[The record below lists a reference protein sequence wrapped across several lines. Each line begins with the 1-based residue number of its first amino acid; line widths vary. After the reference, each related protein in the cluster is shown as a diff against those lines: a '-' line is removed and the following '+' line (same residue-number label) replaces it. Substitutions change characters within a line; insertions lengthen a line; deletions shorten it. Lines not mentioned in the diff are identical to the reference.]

1 MFEDKLKEAV
11 QLALGLAGVQI
22 IADPYRFRSGGFKY
36 QIDLAVKVTGL
47 MAVVEIKSF
56 LSLSFL
62 EDFYAAIG
70 QYITYRYALQ
80 LAQIH
85 ADLYL
90 AVPSNVHAKHFAKPL
105 IKGILEMHHVKL
117 IVFDPEDNQSIQWIN

>member
-11 QLALGLAGVQI
+11 TIALLLAGIEI

-36 QIDLAVKVTGL
+36 QIDLAIKT
-47 MAVVEIKSF
+47 ANRTAAVEIKSF

-62 EDFYAAIG
+62 EDFYAALG

-80 LAQIH
+80 LAQTQV
-85 ADLYL
+85 DLYL
-90 AVPSNVHAKHFAKPL
+90 AVPLHVYAKHFAKPL

-117 IVFDPEDNQSIQWIN
+117 IVFDSESNQVTQWIN

>member
-11 QLALGLAGVQI
+11 KTALLLTGVEI

-36 QIDLAVKVTGL
+36 QIDLAVKMTGL
-47 MAVVEIKSF
+47 TAAVEIKSF

-62 EDFYAAIG
+62 EDFYTAIG
-70 QYITYRYALQ
+70 QYLTYRYALQ
-80 LAQIH
+80 LAQTH

-90 AVPSNVHAKHFAKPL
+90 AVPSHVHAKHFAKPL
-105 IKGILEMHHVKL
+105 IKGISEIHQVKL

>member
-11 QLALGLAGVQI
+11 KIALLLAGVEI
-22 IADPYRFRSGGFKY
+22 IADPYRFRAGGFKY
-36 QIDLAVKVTGL
+36 QIDLAVKITGST
-47 MAVVEIKSF
+47 AVVEIKSF
-56 LSLSFL
+56 VSLSFL

-70 QYITYRYALQ
+70 QYLTYRYALQ
-80 LAQIH
+80 LAQAH

-90 AVPSNVHAKHFAKPL
+90 AVPSHVYVKHFAKPL

-117 IVFDPEDNQSIQWIN
+117 IVFDPENNQVTQWIN